1 MRKRLPAESRVWLIG
16 GGIASLAAAVFL
28 IRDGGVRG
36 EQIRILEESG
46 VAGGSLDGSG
56 DVEDGYLIRGGR
68 MFEPHF
74 ECTHDLLRSIPS
86 LASPGKSVSEEILE
100 FTERVVP
107 SSRCRLVSNGQRME
121 APAFELST
129 RDRLEL
135 ARLSSKDEASL
146 GNSRIDEYF

>member
-100 FTERVVP
+100 FTARVVSGRGSSPAP
-107 SSRCRLVSNGQRME
+107 SEQVYLSW
-121 APAFELST
+121 PA
-129 RDRLEL
+129 DA
-135 ARLSSKDEASL
+135 ARLH
-146 GNSRIDEYF
+146 ID